1 MGMKPKRAR
10 LKRVS
15 GRKGMKPKRARYAKR
30 WVSFAVMGVVIVV
43 IAGFAAAGYEIHH
56 LTNEVNGLQGS
67 VKGVQTQ
74 MRGMEHILALVY
86 SALVKMGAA
95 KFLHSAT

>member
-1 MGMKPKRAR
+1 MGT
-10 LKRVS
+10 
-15 GRKGMKPKRARYAKR
+15 KPKRARYAKR
-30 WVSFAVMGVVIVV
+30 WVSFAVMGVAVVV

-74 MRGMEHILALVY
+74 MRGLSHILALLY
-86 SALVKMGAA
+86 SALVKMGGA
-95 KFLHSAT
+95 KFLHGAT

>member
-1 MGMKPKRAR
+1 MKPKRA
-10 LKRVS
+10 L
-15 GRKGMKPKRARYAKR
+15 YAKR
-30 WVSFAVMGVVIVV
+30 WVSFAVMGVAIVV

-56 LTNEVNGLQGS
+56 LTNEVNGLQAS

-74 MRGMEHILALVY
+74 MRFMSQTLEDLY
-86 SALVKMGAA
+86 SALVKIGAG